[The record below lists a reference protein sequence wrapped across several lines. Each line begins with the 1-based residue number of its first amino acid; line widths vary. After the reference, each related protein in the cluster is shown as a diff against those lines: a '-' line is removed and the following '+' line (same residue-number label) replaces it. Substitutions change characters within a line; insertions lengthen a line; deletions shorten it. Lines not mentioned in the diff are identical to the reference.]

1 VRAMTAAEALKPLNA
16 RHRMFVQAYCTNG
29 FNGAGAARSAGYS
42 ERTARTQAEQLLT
55 RLDIKAAVRAVLDE
69 ALMTPEELKARIADD
84 ALATIEP
91 FVQVT
96 AGGGIQFDFGSD
108 AARASMRWIKK
119 LTITPT
125 EAGDKIA
132 IELVDAQKA
141 KDQLIKVFGLAEQ
154 KVSVTTDTVEVVAYY
169 PDDGRERDE

>member
-1 VRAMTAAEALKPLNA
+1 MMSAADALRALSA
-16 RHRMFVQAYCTNG
+16 RHRAFVQAYCTNG
-29 FNGAGAARSAGYS
+29 FNATQAALVAGYS
-42 ERTARTQAEQLLT
+42 ERS
-55 RLDIKAAVRAVLDE
+55 AASRGHELVRNREIREAIRAVLDE

-96 AGGGIQFDFGSD
+96 MGGGIQFDFASEH
-108 AARASMRWIKK
+108 ARASMRWIKK

-125 EAGDKIA
+125 ESGDKVA

-141 KDQLIKVFGLAEQ
+141 KDQLIKVFGLHEQ
-154 KVSVTTDTVEVVAYY
+154 KVAVTTDTVEVVAYY
-169 PDDGRERDE
+169 PDDGRERDGED

>member
-1 VRAMTAAEALKPLNA
+1 MTADEALKALSA
-16 RHRMFVQAYCTNG
+16 RHRAFVQAYCTNG
-29 FNGAGAARSAGYS
+29 FNATQAALVAGYS
-42 ERTARTQAEQLLT
+42 ERSAAVRGHDLVRNLNIRE
-55 RLDIKAAVRAVLDE
+55 AVRAVLGE
-69 ALMTPEELKARIADD
+69 SLMTPEELKARIADD

-96 AGGGIQFDFGSD
+96 TNGGVQFDFGSD

-125 EAGDKIA
+125 ESGDKIA

-141 KDQLIKVFGLAEQ
+141 KDQLIKVFGLHEQ
-154 KVSVTTDTVEVVAYY
+154 KVAVTTDTVEVVAYY
-169 PDDGRERDE
+169 PDDGRERDDGE

>member
-1 VRAMTAAEALKPLNA
+1 
-16 RHRMFVQAYCTNG
+16 
-29 FNGAGAARSAGYS
+29 
-42 ERTARTQAEQLLT
+42 
-55 RLDIKAAVRAVLDE
+55 VLDE

-96 AGGGIQFDFGSD
+96 AGGGVQFDFGSD

-169 PDDGRERDE
+169 PDDGRERDDGGDG